1 MLEAAHPRYWEMLCG
16 VTGALGAALTSQ
28 SPELH
33 PKEAAGCARMSQ
45 EAPGDPAS
53 SGWPG
58 WGMA

>member
-1 MLEAAHPRYWEMLCG
+1 MLEAAHPPYWEMLCG

-33 PKEAAGCARMSQ
+33 PEEAAGCARMSQ

-53 SGWPG
+53 SG
-58 WGMA
+58 